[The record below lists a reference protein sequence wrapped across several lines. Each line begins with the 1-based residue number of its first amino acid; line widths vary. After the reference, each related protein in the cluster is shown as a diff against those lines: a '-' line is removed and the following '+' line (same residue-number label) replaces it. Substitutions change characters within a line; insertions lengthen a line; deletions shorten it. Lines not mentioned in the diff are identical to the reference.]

1 MKGEHMNDS
10 EKATGGGDDLMARL
24 TAFQG
29 RAQQAVVDLTA
40 VQEQLTAL
48 MVVPEPTAVTATID
62 ATGTLVD
69 LAIDEHAR
77 LELTD
82 EQLSDEIAIAVAMAA
97 RDRPTLDARDLR
109 AQGADGLDVAEMLD
123 GLFSGAVPPSPPEPM
138 WNDDGTIAV
147 TVVAGVVT
155 DVRAQPRWLGKSIDA
170 VAAREIVEA
179 AAAAQRRSRGGS
191 SSAPTEGV

>member
-1 MKGEHMNDS
+1 
-10 EKATGGGDDLMARL
+10 MARL

-138 WNDDGTIAV
+138 WNYDRTIAV